1 MTKAER
7 CPECQAWLYGHAHS
21 CAKCGWGASVPR
33 VGIPIQAGLFVH
45 GGGNATY
52 PPVQV
57 DEDPY
62 AEMRAVENR
71 ERQDEARM
79 DPLTDEEIT
88 QHDVPDDA
96 A

>member
-7 CPECQAWLYGHAHS
+7 CPECQAWLYTHGHS

-62 AEMRAVENR
+62 R
-71 ERQDEARM
+71 
-79 DPLTDEEIT
+79 LTDEEIT